1 MKQLILLFTVLLM
14 TQVNAADTLIQD
26 NEGMLK
32 AKAKELTKKYGA
44 ELGLDASITA
54 QFEEIVLGY
63 MTRKA
68 KAQKLNVSEGDKKV
82 MLKQLNMQE
91 NEDMADLLSK
101 GQYKKYLKAKMKLQ
115 P

>member
-14 TQVNAADTLIQD
+14 TQASAADGLIQD
-26 NEGMLK
+26 DEGMLV
-32 AKAKELTKKYGA
+32 AKAKELTKQYGK
-44 ELGLDASITA
+44 ELGLDANMTA

-68 KAQKLNVSEGDKKV
+68 KAEKLNVSEGDKKV
-82 MLKQLNMQE
+82 MLKQLSMQE
-91 NEDMADLLSK
+91 NEDMAALLSK
-101 GQYKKYLKAKMKLQ
+101 GQYKKYLKAKIKLQ

>member
-14 TQVNAADTLIQD
+14 TQVSAADSPIQD

-32 AKAKELTKKYGA
+32 AKAKELTKKYEA
-44 ELGLDASITA
+44 ELGLDAKMTA

-63 MTRKA
+63 MTRKV
-68 KAQKLNVSEGDKKV
+68 KAQKLNISEDDKKV
-82 MLKQLNMQE
+82 MMKQLSMQE
-91 NEDMADLLSK
+91 NEDMAALLSK
-101 GQYKKYLKAKMKLQ
+101 GQHKKYLKTKMKLQ

>member
-1 MKQLILLFTVLLM
+1 MKQLILLVTVLLM
-14 TQVNAADTLIQD
+14 TQVSAADSAVQD
-26 NEGMLK
+26 IEGMLK

-44 ELGLDASITA
+44 EIGLETNQTA

-63 MTRKA
+63 MKRKA
-68 KAQKLNVSEGDKKV
+68 KMKELNVAERDKNV
-82 MLKQLNMQE
+82 MLKQLDMEE

>member
-1 MKQLILLFTVLLM
+1 MKHLILLFSVLLF
-14 TQVNAADTLIQD
+14 TQASAAESLIQD
-26 NEGMLK
+26 DEGMLK

-44 ELGLDASITA
+44 ELGLDAKITA
-54 QFEEIVLGY
+54 QFEKIVLGY

-68 KAQKLNVSEGDKKV
+68 KAQKLNVSEVDKIGI
-82 MLKQLNMQE
+82 MGQLGEQE
-91 NEDMADLLSK
+91 NEDMAALLSK

>member
-1 MKQLILLFTVLLM
+1 MKHLILLFSVLLM
-14 TQVNAADTLIQD
+14 TQASAVDSLVQD
-26 NEGMLK
+26 DEGMLK
-32 AKAKELTKKYGA
+32 AKAKELTKKYGT
-44 ELGLDASITA
+44 ELGLDTKMTA

-68 KAQKLNVSEGDKKV
+68 KAQQLNVSEGDKKV
-82 MLKQLNMQE
+82 MLKQLGMQE
-91 NEDMADLLSK
+91 NEDMAALLSK

>member
-1 MKQLILLFTVLLM
+1 MKHLILFFAVLLM
-14 TQVNAADTLIQD
+14 TQVSAADKLMQD
-26 NEGMLK
+26 NESMLK

-44 ELGLDASITA
+44 ELGLDASMNA
-54 QFEEIVLGY
+54 QFEEIILGY

-68 KAQKLNVSEGDKKV
+68 KVQQLNVSEGDKKV

-91 NEDMADLLSK
+91 NEDMAALLSK

>member
-14 TQVNAADTLIQD
+14 TQASAADGLIQD
-26 NEGMLK
+26 DEGMLV
-32 AKAKELTKKYGA
+32 AKAKELTKQYGK
-44 ELGLDASITA
+44 ELGLDTNMTA

-68 KAQKLNVSEGDKKV
+68 KAEKLNVSESDKKV
-82 MLKQLNMQE
+82 MLKQLSMQE
-91 NEDMADLLSK
+91 NEDMTALLSK
-101 GQYKKYLKAKMKLQ
+101 GQYKKYLKAKIKLQ

>member
-1 MKQLILLFTVLLM
+1 MKQLILLFTVLVM
-14 TQVNAADTLIQD
+14 TQVNATDTLIQD

-44 ELGLDASITA
+44 ELGLDAGMTA
-54 QFEEIVLGY
+54 KFEEIVLGY

-68 KAQKLNVSEGDKKV
+68 KMKQLNVAERDKHV
-82 MLKQLNMQE
+82 MLKQLDIEE
-91 NEDMADLLSK
+91 NEDMAALLSK

>member
-1 MKQLILLFTVLLM
+1 MKYLILLFSVLLF
-14 TQVNAADTLIQD
+14 TQANAANSLIQD
-26 NEGMLK
+26 DEGMLK

-44 ELGLDASITA
+44 ELGLDANMTA

-63 MTRKA
+63 LTRKA
-68 KAQKLNVSEGDKKV
+68 KTQQLNVSEDDKKV

-91 NEDMADLLSK
+91 NEDMAALLSK
-101 GQYKKYLKAKMKLQ
+101 GQYKKYLKAKIKLQ